1 MMVMMVM
8 MVMVMM
14 MMVVAGRVLSL
25 WGVME
30 AQVSV
35 GNNDN
40 EHFGATSPT
49 HPHPF
54 FPTNINSGKRVF
66 VFFYSNFGKW
76 TKNLPNPQI
85 MSKWRVVAV
94 WRVSGLLIQ
103 SLNCPKTSHHHLLH

>member
-1 MMVMMVM
+1 MVMVMMVM
-8 MVMVMM
+8 MTMMVMVMI

-49 HPHPF
+49 HTSTP
-54 FPTNINSGKRVF
+54 V
-66 VFFYSNFGKW
+66 
-76 TKNLPNPQI
+76 LPNEYQQRA
-85 MSKWRVVAV
+85 KGDFLFFLVRFWEVD
-94 WRVSGLLIQ
+94 
-103 SLNCPKTSHHHLLH
+103 